1 MLSEKS
7 VKSYISTILQEKDV
21 PEKFAAIATGTLARA
36 YFNQDEG
43 CMEIVTNT
51 YVKKEIAKKLGL
63 KSPGPV
69 GSGLNKLSE
78 AGFLKCVENGV
89 YRFNPAYF
97 GDRPWA
103 EVQEIRIQKCF
114 GIENNMSIL
123 AKYGDKFI
131 EFKENLVFLT
141 DESNEKESENVD
153 ENVDDVKENSETA
166 TEAAPAMNPPE
177 ENPKMQYP
185 FD

>member
-1 MLSEKS
+1 MLPEKS

-21 PEKFAAIATGTLARA
+21 PEKFAAIAAGTLARA

-78 AGFLKCVENGV
+78 SGFLKCVENGV

-114 GIENNMSIL
+114 GAENSMSIL
-123 AKYGDKFI
+123 AKYGDEFI
-131 EFKENLVFLT
+131 EFKENPVFLT
-141 DESNEKESENVD
+141 DESNEKESENI
-153 ENVDDVKENSETA
+153 EDVKENSETA
-166 TEAAPAMNPPE
+166 TEAAPAMNLPE

>member
-1 MLSEKS
+1 MLPEKS

-21 PEKFAAIATGTLARA
+21 PEKFAAIAAGTLARA

-97 GDRPWA
+97 GNCPWA

-114 GIENNMSIL
+114 GAESNMNIL
-123 AKYGDKFI
+123 AKCGDDLV
-131 EFKENLVFLT
+131 EFKEDPAFLAV
-141 DESNEKESENVD
+141 ESKEDSESV
-153 ENVDDVKENSETA
+153 EDVKENSDV
-166 TEAAPAMNPPE
+166 AAEEVPAMNPPE
-177 ENPKMQYP
+177 ENPKMRYP

>member
-1 MLSEKS
+1 MLPEKS

-21 PEKFAAIATGTLARA
+21 PEKFAAIAAGTLARA

-78 AGFLKCVENGV
+78 TGFLKCVENGV

-97 GDRPWA
+97 GNRPWA

-114 GIENNMSIL
+114 GAESNMNIL
-123 AKYGDKFI
+123 AKYGDDLV
-131 EFKENLVFLT
+131 EFKEDSAFLT
-141 DESNEKESENVD
+141 VESKKEDSEGV
-153 ENVDDVKENSETA
+153 EDVKESSEIA
-166 TEAAPAMNPPE
+166 TEAAPAMNLPE
-177 ENPKMQYP
+177 ENPKMRYP